1 MSDLKNLNLNLQKN
15 LHRQQNKETQQTEQR
30 AISKEPT
37 DRTDQVRER
46 NVSQTVMKSKTV
58 TQGRISLLLTEQADK
73 LIKKSLKYRLE
84 EYGKIKMCK
93 D

>member
-46 NVSQTVMKSKTV
+46 NMSQTVMKSKTV
-58 TQGRISLLLTEQADK
+58 TQGRIFLLLTEQADK